1 MKRPLRTLAS
11 LASSSLLLS
20 SQAFFW
26 IPIAEAQTLAPDPAN
41 GCPTGTKEATSAQN
55 PIANPNF
62 AINAGTG
69 NGVITG
75 PGFVPA
81 GLGFSSDLPYR
92 GDVVYPIDP
101 IGGLSIQ
108 DANVNGG
115 TIPLAPGVINGR
127 GVTAEEASRLG
138 VDPISTYL
146 YSNPNAS
153 AATPG
158 TPGSAFTGKP
168 IVWRQQTVPVRGATT
183 YNFKAAFFNL
193 LVNTG
198 APGSN
203 GVPPAIILF
212 VGPPGGP
219 FIQSPQPFL
228 VGNPN
233 TFTNLPADAVPGFPG
248 VVNSRQAWIP
258 VQISF
263 TTAANQ
269 TQIELQIVDIAQNVT
284 GDDFGLTAI
293 NLKECSPN
301 IGVAKSAG
309 TPIDNGNGTFTIPYT
324 VRVRNLAPVPIKGQ
338 PQNTY
343 DLRNVQLTDSLTNL
357 AAKAT
362 INSITAIQSPTLAV
376 NTAYSGS
383 TNPTLLLGTDILRP
397 QTTAVVSFNVILTP
411 GSGPEGF
418 GPYNNTVKATAV
430 SQGGSPVSKDSTDGG
445 DPDPSG
451 TNTETGSTPT
461 VVRLGGV
468 ANILLVK
475 RITNL
480 ARNGATLGGVNF
492 GGFVDDPNT
501 TDDNNPGWTQLLATA
516 SPVGV
521 PALDVSTP
529 VIPGDEVE
537 YTVYFLSNGST
548 AILAT
553 NVCDLIPSGTS
564 LVPSTTQ
571 VQSGTTPASS
581 SGTVFT
587 PLAPLP
593 PNNSCLNQS
602 NPNGAVIF
610 NLSDLPNTPA
620 GNVGFVRFRVR
631 IN

>member
-1 MKRPLRTLAS
+1 MKRPLRLLAS
-11 LASSSLLLS
+11 LASLSTLLVFQPLFLPEAAR
-20 SQAFFW
+20 SQVFVGNVCPPGTSRRQGQNFIRNGTFSTFPA
-26 IPIAEAQTLAPDPAN
+26 AGEVAP
-41 GCPTGTKEATSAQN
+41 
-55 PIANPNF
+55 
-62 AINAGTG
+62 
-69 NGVITG
+69 ITG
-75 PGFVPA
+75 ELAANNQAQFT
-81 GLGFSSDLPYR
+81 SNLPYR
-92 GDVVYPIDP
+92 GDGVYPDDFGINGVNNRL
-101 IGGLSIQ
+101 GGLSIQ
-108 DANVNGG
+108 TGNINPPQAFGFVNGFPFPG
-115 TIPLAPGVINGR
+115 DPANDVAP
-127 GVTAEEASRLG
+127 SQ
-138 VDPISTYL
+138 TYL
-146 YSNPNAS
+146 YSNPNQDINGTQVAFDVNIPLPLPVPR
-153 AATPG
+153 AAP
-158 TPGSAFTGKP
+158 P
-168 IVWRQQTVPVRGATT
+168 IVWEQRVTGLTPNTT
-183 YNFKAAFFNL
+183 YNFFAYFLDL
-193 LVNTG
+193 LVTNAPTVAAPSEILLQTDNPAVQG
-198 APGSN
+198 APGN
-203 GVPPAIILF
+203 ITPT
-212 VGPPGGP
+212 
-219 FIQSPQPFL
+219 Q
-228 VGNPN
+228 
-233 TFTNLPADAVPGFPG
+233 
-248 VVNSRQAWIP
+248 RQRWIP
-258 VQISF
+258 IEYVF
-263 TTAANQ
+263 TTGPAQ
-269 TQIELQIVDIAQNVT
+269 TAGTVRLIDTSQRLT
-284 GDDFGLTAI
+284 GDDFGVTAI
-293 NLKECSPN
+293 GLRECTPN

-324 VRVRNLAPVPIKGQ
+324 VRVRNLAPVPIQGQ

-343 DLRNVQLTDSLTNL
+343 DLRNVQLTDPLTDL

-362 INSITAIQSPTLAV
+362 INSITSIQSPTLAV
-376 NTAYSGS
+376 NTAYSGPG
-383 TNPTLLLGTDILRP
+383 NPTLLLGTNTLTP

-411 GSGPEGF
+411 GTGPDGF
-418 GPYNNTVKATAV
+418 GPYKNTVVGSAIT
-430 SQGGSPVSKDSTDGG
+430 QGGSPVSNRSNDGVN
-445 DPDPSG
+445 PDPSG
-451 TNTETGSTPT
+451 RQTGEGDTPT
-461 VVRLGGV
+461 VVGLGRQ
-468 ANILLVK
+468 ANLLLVK
-475 RITNL
+475 RITNV

-548 AILAT
+548 ATLAT

>member
-1 MKRPLRTLAS
+1 MKRPLRLLAS
-11 LASSSLLLS
+11 LASLSTLLGSQTLFLAEPVH
-20 SQAFFW
+20 SQAFVGDRCPPGTSVRRGLNLIRNGDFATF
-26 IPIAEAQTLAPDPAN
+26 PGVLGALTGGVGGVPLNNNAQ
-41 GCPTGTKEATSAQN
+41 
-55 PIANPNF
+55 
-62 AINAGTG
+62 
-69 NGVITG
+69 
-75 PGFVPA
+75 
-81 GLGFSSDLPYR
+81 FSSDLPYV
-92 GDVVYPIDP
+92 GDGVYPSDGP
-101 IGGLSIQ
+101 PGGSALPFPPFTGGISIQ
-108 DANVNGG
+108 TG
-115 TIPLAPGVINGR
+115 TIGPPLTPVAVSGQPFPG
-127 GVTAEEASRLG
+127 
-138 VDPISTYL
+138 DPTNDVSPSQAYL
-146 YSNPNAS
+146 YSNPNS
-153 AATPG
+153 T
-158 TPGSAFTGKP
+158 TTGDP
-168 IVWRQQTVPVRGATT
+168 PFSSPVVWRQQVSGLAPNTT
-183 YNFKAAFFNL
+183 YNFFAYFFDL
-193 LVNTG
+193 LT
-198 APGSN
+198 
-203 GVPPAIILF
+203 L
-212 VGPPGGP
+212 
-219 FIQSPQPFL
+219 
-228 VGNPN
+228 
-233 TFTNLPADAVPGFPG
+233 AVPGPPAVVTPQIRLRISPNLANDPG
-248 VVNSRQAWIP
+248 SSVGVAPTVADRQQWRPIQYA
-258 VQISF
+258 F
-263 TTAANQ
+263 TTGPAQTVVVLEFQDTANN
-269 TQIELQIVDIAQNVT
+269 IN
-284 GDDFGLTAI
+284 GDDFGVTAI
-293 NLKECSPN
+293 GLRECVPN
-301 IGVAKSAG
+301 IGVAKSVG
-309 TPIDNGNGTFTIPYT
+309 TPINNGNGTFTIPYT
-324 VRVRNLAPVPIKGQ
+324 VRVRNLAPVPLPVQ
-338 PQNTY
+338 PATTY
-343 DLRNVQLTDSLTNL
+343 DLKNLQLTDPLTDL

-501 TDDNNPGWTQLLATA
+501 TDDNNPGWTQLLATG

-529 VIPGDEVE
+529 VSPGDEVE

-548 AILAT
+548 ATLAT